1 VQRQK
6 LEGVVPGSAAD
17 FDSGYKVIEPNS
29 GILLPVELDYA
40 IAELDSLRQWC
51 GADQKAK
58 AFRSA

>member
-1 VQRQK
+1 VQRQQ

-17 FDSGYKVIEPNS
+17 FDSGYEVIKPNS

-40 IAELDSLRQWC
+40 VAELDSLRQRC

-58 AFRSA
+58 AFCSA